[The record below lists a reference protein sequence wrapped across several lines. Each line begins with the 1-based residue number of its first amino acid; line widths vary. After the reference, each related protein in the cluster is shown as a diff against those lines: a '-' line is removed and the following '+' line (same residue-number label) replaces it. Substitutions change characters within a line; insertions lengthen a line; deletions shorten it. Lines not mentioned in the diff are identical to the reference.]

1 MKTKVTRRRTYS
13 LGKSDGGS
21 GDENSY
27 KVTDRCAI
35 RIHHCVCVLSTSVS
49 PKIGFRSVGSINDIR
64 RNIQDVI
71 GTKANINI
79 GPAVENYGGET
90 FLSEEVAISLLQ
102 ETKQAFKRCQ
112 MVRKCLIFSLS
123 CKLPYLR

>member
-1 MKTKVTRRRTYS
+1 MFALFET
-13 LGKSDGGS
+13 
-21 GDENSY
+21 
-27 KVTDRCAI
+27 
-35 RIHHCVCVLSTSVS
+35 VL
-49 PKIGFRSVGSINDIR
+49 PLNSINDIR

-112 MVRKCLIFSLS
+112 MVRETIVFSSFFKFQENIYFVTIFFLY
-123 CKLPYLR
+123 CGIF

>member
-1 MKTKVTRRRTYS
+1 MQF
-13 LGKSDGGS
+13 
-21 GDENSY
+21 NM
-27 KVTDRCAI
+27 
-35 RIHHCVCVLSTSVS
+35 TSVL
-49 PKIGFRSVGSINDIR
+49 GNSINDIR

-112 MVRKCLIFSLS
+112 MVRDMKSLDLGHIFFSFLKCYFIKNTIVIPLS
-123 CKLPYLR
+123 WIVNEYIQI

>member
-1 MKTKVTRRRTYS
+1 MFTVPHVYILLYCDGS
-13 LGKSDGGS
+13 LPA
-21 GDENSY
+21 N
-27 KVTDRCAI
+27 
-35 RIHHCVCVLSTSVS
+35 
-49 PKIGFRSVGSINDIR
+49 SINDIR

-112 MVRKCLIFSLS
+112 MVRK
-123 CKLPYLR
+123 